1 MLGVVYVFEFDNNKV
16 PPVAAEY
23 QSIVVPVAP
32 VAEISTVPVP
42 QREPAVPVGATVVF
56 TVVVMAFDVA
66 GEPVT
71 QR

>member
-1 MLGVVYVFEFDNNKV
+1 MLGVVNVFEFENNKV
-16 PPVAAEY
+16 PPVVAEY
-23 QSIVVPVAP
+23 QSMVVPVAP

-42 QREPAVPVGATVVF
+42 QREPAVPVGAAVVF